1 MSAIGMYAQ
10 GVNSYSNNNNIW
22 VGGDG
27 PNLFTF
33 TANAGVDV
41 TLIFWA
47 NPNGDYS
54 SSFMNVRQPMV
65 SYSLSDGQ
73 QITISMANGLSAG
86 WAGLYNDITTLS
98 EYGQV
103 YNTWGEVTT
112 GDSATVDVSREVNM
126 GGNGMS
132 ITLDSG
138 CVSNMNTCVFE
149 CNSGNAC
156 GDSGTYSL
164 VDCAAGS
171 QPGASYGLYDGN
183 PSGGCQG
190 FSNGGHMSVSFTN

>member
-1 MSAIGMYAQ
+1 MSVTGMYAQ
-10 GVNSYSNNNNIW
+10 GVNSYSNNGNIW
-22 VGGDG
+22 IGGDG

-33 TANAGVDV
+33 TANAGMDV

-47 NPNGDYS
+47 NPTGDYS

-65 SYSLSDGQ
+65 SYSLADGQ
-73 QITISMANGLSAG
+73 QVTISMANGLSGG
-86 WAGLYNDITTLS
+86 WAGLYNDITILNQ
-98 EYGQV
+98 YGQI

-126 GGNGMS
+126 SGNGMS

-138 CVSNMNTCVFE
+138 CVSNMNACVFQ
-149 CNSGNAC
+149 CTSGNTC

-164 VDCAAGS
+164 VNCAAGS
-171 QPGASYGLYDGN
+171 QPGVSYGLYEGN